1 MNKKI
6 IIGCILILTLLLL
19 MPSIPAIQMKT
30 IEDRTYNDL
39 VEQFNL
45 KDFMDIKGLERLK
58 HPFLFLI
65 VYAML
70 IFRLYRGMFIY
81 DLSMDWDGR
90 VPIVKYPLLNLRSFF
105 LWETV
110 YWGIYGWSLISE
122 NRGWNWHFSFFE

>member
-1 MNKKI
+1 MKKKI
-6 IIGCILILTLLLL
+6 LFGSIFVLTLLLL
-19 MPSIPAIQMKT
+19 LPSIPAIQMKT

-70 IFRLYRGMFIY
+70 IFRLYRGSFY
-81 DLSMDWDGR
+81 YFNSLDWSGR
-90 VPIVKYPLLNLRSFF
+90 VPIVIHPKLYLRSMILFSTSYF
-105 LWETV
+105 LFLFWMT
-110 YWGIYGWSLISE
+110 ISE
-122 NRGWNWHFSFFE
+122 NLGWNWDLSIDG